1 MFYNRGASQI
11 TVDSGSHLTGFLHTK
26 PTPKKSEYINGVKRI
41 FGSILVPF
49 TFLFSLPKK
58 GRDVTNPVI
67 FNKNGK
73 KKFALKP
80 TEKDISASIA
90 DKMLTNMAP
99 KNINKKPKTMPKSV
113 KKVAAIPVMTLL
125 VGAAFFAMFAF
136 NSPEYLVYIQD
147 GTNVTAIKTQARDV
161 KSILIEQGITL
172 GGEDK
177 LSVSLDQTTSD
188 NLTII
193 IKRAFNITITSKDGQ
208 KNVELAD
215 GTVKDALAKAGI
227 TVWQD
232 DVITPA
238 LTTKLTADM
247 NISYKQVSFK
257 YEQST
262 ESLPYKTVKVNNA
275 TLAKGTTKV
284 TQAGVAGQKTVKYK
298 LIYVDG
304 VLSSKQ
310 VIDTVISKSSVDEII
325 AVGTKTTT
333 TTKAN
338 TTTSSSNSSVTT
350 GSSSSSVTLSASAKA
365 AGLTEDQVKSVKSA
379 ETTAYTHTG
388 SRTATGTWPRVG
400 SSTKFGTVAV
410 NPKVIPYGTKL
421 YIEGYGYAIAED
433 TGGPEFQ
440 TTSKVRLDLFMNS
453 EAECR
458 IYGRHYNVRVY
469 ILK

>member
-1 MFYNRGASQI
+1 MFYNKGASQI
-11 TVDSGSHLTGFLHTK
+11 TIDSGSHLTGFLHTK
-26 PTPKKSEYINGVKRI
+26 PTPKKSEYIIGVKRI

-73 KKFALKP
+73 KKFAIKP

-90 DKMLTNMAP
+90 EKMLTNMAP

-147 GTNVTAIKTQARDV
+147 GTNITAIKTQARDV

-193 IKRAFNITITSKDGQ
+193 ISRAFNVTITTKDGQ

-215 GTVKDALAKAGI
+215 GTVKDALTKAGI

-247 NISYKQVSFK
+247 NITYKQVSFK

-262 ESLPYKTVKVNNA
+262 ESIAYKTVKVNNA
-275 TLAKGTTKV
+275 TLTKGTTKV
-284 TQAGVAGQKTVKYK
+284 SQAGVAGQKTVKYK

-304 VLSSKQ
+304 SLSSKQ
-310 VIDTVISKSSVDEII
+310 VIDTVITKNAVDEIVS
-325 AVGTKTTT
+325 VGTKTTT
-333 TTKAN
+333 TKSTTTTSSN
-338 TTTSSSNSSVTT
+338 SYTTTSSSSS
-350 GSSSSSVTLSASAKA
+350 GVTLSASAKA
-365 AGLTEDQVKSVKSA
+365 AGLTEAQVKSVISA
-379 ETTAYTHTG
+379 ETTAYSHTG
-388 SRTATGTWPRVG
+388 YRTATGTWPKV
-400 SSTKFGTVAV
+400 GTVAV
-410 NPKVIPYGTKL
+410 NPKVIPYGTRL
-421 YIEGYGYAIAED
+421 YIEGYGYAVAED

-453 EAECR
+453 EAECT
-458 IYGRHYNVRVY
+458 IYGRHYNVKVY

>member
-1 MFYNRGASQI
+1 MFYNKGASQI
-11 TVDSGSHLTGFLHTK
+11 SIDSGSHLTGFLHTK
-26 PTPKKSEYINGVKRI
+26 PTPKKSEYLNGVKRI

-90 DKMLTNMAP
+90 EKMLTNMSP
-99 KNINKKPKTMPKSV
+99 KNINKKPKTMPKSI

-193 IKRAFNITITSKDGQ
+193 INRAFNVTITTKDGQ
-208 KNVELAD
+208 KTVELAD
-215 GTVKDALAKAGI
+215 GTVKDALTKAGI

-262 ESLPYKTVKVNNA
+262 ESIAYKTVKVNNA
-275 TLAKGTTKV
+275 TLTKGTTKV

-310 VIDTVISKSSVDEII
+310 VIDTVITKSAVDEII
-325 AVGTKTTT
+325 AVGTKTAT
-333 TTKAN
+333 TTKTN
-338 TTTSSSNSSVTT
+338 TKPATTNTGTTSSNGSVT
-350 GSSSSSVTLSASAKA
+350 VSASATA
-365 AGLTEDQVKSVKSA
+365 AGLTADQVKSVISA

-388 SRTATGTWPRVG
+388 YRTATGTWPKV
-400 SSTKFGTVAV
+400 GTVAV
-410 NPKVIPYGTKL
+410 NPKVIPYGTRL
-421 YIEGYGYAIAED
+421 YIEGYGYAVAED

-440 TTSKVRLDLFMNS
+440 TTSKVRLDLFKNS
-453 EAECR
+453 EAECQ
-458 IYGRHYNVRVY
+458 IYGRRYNVKVY

>member
-1 MFYNRGASQI
+1 MFYNKGASQI
-11 TVDSGSHLTGFLHTK
+11 SIDSGSHLTGFLHTK
-26 PTPKKSEYINGVKRI
+26 PTPKKSEYFIGIKRI
-41 FGSILVPF
+41 FGSILIPF

-58 GRDVTNPVI
+58 GREVSNPVI

-90 DKMLTNMAP
+90 EKMLTNMSP
-99 KNINKKPKTMPKSV
+99 KNINKKPKSMPKSI

-125 VGAAFFAMFAF
+125 ICAAFFAMFAF

-188 NLTII
+188 NLTIVI
-193 IKRAFNITITSKDGQ
+193 SRAFNVTITTKDGQ
-208 KNVELAD
+208 KTVELAD
-215 GTVKDALAKAGI
+215 GTVKDALIKAGI

-257 YEQST
+257 YDQST
-262 ESLPYKTVKVNNA
+262 EALPYKTVKVNNA

-284 TQAGVAGQKTVKYK
+284 TQTGVAGQKTVKYK
-298 LIYVDG
+298 LVYVDG

-310 VIDTVISKSSVDEII
+310 VIDTVITKNSVDEII

-333 TTKAN
+333 TAKTN
-338 TTTSSSNSSVTT
+338 TSTTTSSSTT
-350 GSSSSSVTLSASAKA
+350 TSGNSSSSIVLSASAKA

-388 SRTATGTWPRVG
+388 FRTATGTWPRVAKG
-400 SSTKFGTVAV
+400 SSFGTVAV

-421 YIEGYGYAIAED
+421 YVEGYGYAIAED

-453 EAECR
+453 EAECQ
-458 IYGRHYNVRVY
+458 IYGRRYNVKVY